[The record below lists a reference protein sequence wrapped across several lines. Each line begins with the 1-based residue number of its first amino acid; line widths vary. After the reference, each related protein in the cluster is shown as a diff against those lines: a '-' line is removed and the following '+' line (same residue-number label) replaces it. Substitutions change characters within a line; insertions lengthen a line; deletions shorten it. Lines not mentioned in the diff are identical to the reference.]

1 VSNLAYL
8 GIAVVISLIGFLVLW
23 LRQRR
28 PHSMEHSLRA
38 FARELDALAPTDD
51 AAPKRTTR
59 ARDDGG
65 GRRPG

>member
-1 VSNLAYL
+1 MSNLAYL

-23 LRQRR
+23 LRHRR
-28 PHSMEHSLRA
+28 PQSMEHSLRA
-38 FARELDALAPTDD
+38 FARELDALAPTDG

-65 GRRPG
+65 SRRPG

>member
-1 VSNLAYL
+1 MSNLVYL

-28 PHSMEHSLRA
+28 PQSMEHSMRA
-38 FARELDALAPTDD
+38 FTKELDALAPTDGS
-51 AAPKRTTR
+51 APKRTTR
-59 ARDDGG
+59 ARDNGG